1 MTQQFHQYYIALL
14 YMQVSRTQML
24 SPCSIVTMFVLR
36 SIRKSKKIIGG
47 TIKNGHSRDAANNAQ
62 KKDKK
67 KHTTYNQKGKQ
78 HLSDQIPG
86 MN

>member
-1 MTQQFHQYYIALL
+1 
-14 YMQVSRTQML
+14 ML

-47 TIKNGHSRDAANNAQ
+47 TIKNGHSRDAGNNAQ

-67 KHTTYNQKGKQ
+67 KNPHHIQPERQATLIWPNYGDELRLVTSLAENYVRA
-78 HLSDQIPG
+78 I
-86 MN
+86 